1 MPKFRRLSLG
11 NRLRR
16 LASHRFIIPL
26 KRNPHPPEYS
36 AVGILVGIFW
46 GLTPT
51 VGIQLAM
58 VLATWVIGGR
68 IFRWKFSLLVACAWT
83 AISNPLTAIPMY
95 YVFYVTGQLMLGRWD
110 DVAGYQGFVA
120 LFSATFAWEAGV
132 LELAGA
138 TLTVIV
144 ADWGL
149 AMLIGS
155 LPYAALGA
163 TLGYALGLRF
173 IIRYRAAKAARAAR
187 KRQSRPGRGSASLG
201 SVSSN

>member
-36 AVGILVGIFW
+36 AAGILVGVFW

-58 VLATWVIGGR
+58 VLATWIIGRR
-68 IFRWKFSLLVACAWT
+68 IFRWKFSLLIACAWT

-120 LFSATFAWEAGV
+120 QFSATFAWEAGL

-163 TLGYALGLRF
+163 TLGYVWGLRF
-173 IIRYRAAKAARAAR
+173 IIRYRAARAARAAR
-187 KRQSRPGRGSASLG
+187 KRQSRPDRGSASLG
-201 SVSSN
+201 PVSSN